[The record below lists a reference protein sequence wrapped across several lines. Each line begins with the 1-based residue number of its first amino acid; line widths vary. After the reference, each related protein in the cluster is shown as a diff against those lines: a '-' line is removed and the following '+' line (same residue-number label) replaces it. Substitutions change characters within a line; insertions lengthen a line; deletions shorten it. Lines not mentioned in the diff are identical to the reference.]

1 MVRRIMMKL
10 VRGKK
15 MNWAMYVEWTN
26 KKQQWWKTPL
36 VELMS
41 DEKGNDGTNQSKG
54 DKKNLVGSNSFMI
67 VVIPKENMHYV
78 EFTKKLF

>member
-1 MVRRIMMKL
+1 
-10 VRGKK
+10 
-15 MNWAMYVEWTN
+15 
-26 KKQQWWKTPL
+26 
-36 VELMS
+36 MS